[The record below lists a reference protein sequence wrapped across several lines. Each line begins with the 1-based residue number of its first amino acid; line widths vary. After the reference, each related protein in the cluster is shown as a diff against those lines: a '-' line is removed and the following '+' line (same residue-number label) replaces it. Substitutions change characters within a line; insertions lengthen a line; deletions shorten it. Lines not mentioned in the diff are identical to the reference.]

1 MTYIM
6 FETVPGNDPRLVP
19 EIEIIGSDW
28 HFSFARVTGT
38 PQIDWL
44 NPTTITEDM
53 FHARMFTNALNGEV
67 GIMRST
73 SNPAD
78 IIQPTSFGDNDYEKV
93 AYRLTSIDEAN
104 TVALLKAQMLN
115 WAENNFDNDS
125 GLVQIKAQVPGL
137 ARLEET
143 QTYMSTYFEWDCAFT
158 AGTEKTPQFE
168 TKKFSQVIFPD

>member
-6 FETVPGNDPRLVP
+6 FETVPSNDPRLVP

-73 SNPAD
+73 TNPAD
-78 IIQPTSFGDNDYEKV
+78 IIQPTSFGDDDYEKV
-93 AYRLTSIDEAN
+93 AYRLTSIDESN

-115 WAENNFDNDS
+115 YAENNFSEDG
-125 GLVQIKAQVPGL
+125 GLIQIRAQVPGL

-143 QTYMSTYFEWDCAFT
+143 QMYMATYFEWDCAFT
-158 AGTEKTPQFE
+158 AGQPKEPKFE
-168 TKKFSQVIFPD
+168 TTKFSQTIYPD